1 MSCPDWEL
9 LQFVG
14 CSPKT
19 GPAGLMEQDCLEVLA
34 AELDAAAGGTLG
46 GFSWETDLFYAWEKR
61 PGV

>member
-1 MSCPDWEL
+1 
-9 LQFVG
+9 
-14 CSPKT
+14 
-19 GPAGLMEQDCLEVLA
+19 MEQDCLEVLA